1 MSLIETAPD
10 PTNRKLLALDTA
22 VLAISGDLSLAETL
36 ARIVKTAAE
45 LAEAQYAALGVP
57 NDTGEFLAE
66 FITTGI
72 SDEDAVRISHR
83 PRGHGILGL
92 VLREGQTLRLR
103 DMKHHMHSVGFP
115 ANHPEMSSFLGVPIR
130 RKNRRLGNL
139 YLTNKLTADEFSV
152 EDQLIIELLAA
163 HAGVAIENARLY
175 EAVQTLSVVEE
186 RQRIGMDLHDGV
198 IQSIY
203 AVGLTLE
210 YVKAQLVDGDVGGAA
225 ERLDTALDALNGTIR
240 DIRAYIL
247 DLRPPRLENDDLNGA
262 FNRLLAEF
270 KANTLMQADL
280 RIESGTLDKLSGG
293 VSQVLFHVVQESLSN
308 AAKHSRASRVD
319 VRIVKDANSVHLTVR
334 DNGRGFALEDTEQRF
349 GHGLRNMR
357 DRAAAIG
364 GELTIKGRLGKGT
377 EVRLTFPRVD

>member
-1 MSLIETAPD
+1 MALIETAPD

-22 VLAISGDLSLAETL
+22 VLAISGDLSLADTL

-103 DMKHHMHSVGFP
+103 DLKHHMHSVGFP
-115 ANHPEMSSFLGVPIR
+115 ANHPEMASFLGVPIR

-225 ERLDTALDALNGTIR
+225 ERLDTALDSLNGTIR

-262 FNRLLAEF
+262 LNRLLAEF

-319 VRIVKDANSVHLTVR
+319 VRIVKDASSVHLTVR

-377 EVRLTFPRVD
+377 EVRLTFPRGD

>member
-72 SDEDAVRISHR
+72 SDEEAVRISHR

-103 DMKHHMHSVGFP
+103 DLKHHMHSVGFP